1 MATTIKV
8 KDKTKIDLEN
18 LRAEILLKSNIKL
31 TMEELQD
38 YLISFAIDNKES
50 FFDYVMKKK
59 FKSKNYEKM
68 KEAVKDWGTD
78 TSNINVDSVIYD
90 NP

>member
-8 KDKTKIDLEN
+8 KDKTKLDLEN
-18 LRAEILLKSNIKL
+18 LRAEILLMSNIKL
-31 TMEELQD
+31 TMDELQD

-50 FFDYVMKKK
+50 FFDYMMKK
-59 FKSKNYEKM
+59 FKRKNYEKM
-68 KEAVKDWGTD
+68 KEAIKDWGID
-78 TSNINVDSVIYD
+78 TSNIDVDSVIYD

>member
-1 MATTIKV
+1 MVTTIKV
-8 KDKTKIDLEN
+8 KDKTKLDLEN

-31 TMEELQD
+31 TLEELQD

-50 FFDYVMKKK
+50 FFEYVMKN
-59 FKSKNYEKM
+59 FKRKNYENM
-68 KEAVKDWGTD
+68 KEAIKDWGID
-78 TSNINVDSVIYD
+78 TSNIDVDSVIYD

>member
-1 MATTIKV
+1 MVTTIKV
-8 KDKTKIDLEN
+8 KDKTKLDLEN
-18 LRAEILLKSNIKL
+18 LRAEILLKSNTKL
-31 TMEELQD
+31 TLEELQD

-50 FFDYVMKKK
+50 FFDYVMKK

-68 KEAVKDWGTD
+68 KEAIKDWGID
-78 TSNINVDSVIYD
+78 TSNIDVDSVIYD

>member
-1 MATTIKV
+1 VATTIKV
-8 KDKTKIDLEN
+8 KDKTKLDLEN
-18 LRAEILLKSNIKL
+18 LRAEILLMSNIKL
-31 TMEELQD
+31 TMDELQD

-50 FFDYVMKKK
+50 FFDYVMKK

-68 KEAVKDWGTD
+68 KEAIKDWDID
-78 TSNINVDSVIYD
+78 TSNIDVDSVIYD

>member
-8 KDKTKIDLEN
+8 KDKTKLDLES

-50 FFDYVMKKK
+50 FFDYVMKK
-59 FKSKNYEKM
+59 FKMKNYEKM
-68 KEAVKDWGTD
+68 KEAIKDWGID
-78 TSNINVDSVIYD
+78 TSNIDVDSVIYD